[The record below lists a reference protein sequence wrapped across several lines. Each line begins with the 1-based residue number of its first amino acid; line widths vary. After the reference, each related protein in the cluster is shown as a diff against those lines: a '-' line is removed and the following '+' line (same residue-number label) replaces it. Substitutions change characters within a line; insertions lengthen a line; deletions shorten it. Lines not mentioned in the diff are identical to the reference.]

1 MTIQF
6 DAGNDLADVADGL
19 AQVTLARP
27 GSSNSP
33 QVAHALRRMAKVREI
48 KELDGH
54 YRASDVT
61 WHLPIS
67 ELTSPPRLGDV
78 IIDTDA
84 QRWTVLNVRKA
95 AADSRWSCVCRNL
108 AVVHGLDQYVDIEK
122 VTYTKSDGGA
132 DVPTWQS
139 WKTGLKAKIQPV
151 ERRTRQRHDRR
162 VTTARFKVLLAEDLA
177 VNHTH
182 RVKGPDGTVYRI
194 TGSQLADRIDRL
206 MEIDVVRDD

>member
-6 DAGNDLADVADGL
+6 DAGNDLADVVDGL
-19 AQVTLARP
+19 AQVTLRRP
-27 GSSNSP
+27 GSSTST
-33 QVAHALRRMAKVREI
+33 QVAHALRRMVKVREI

-61 WHLPIS
+61 WHLPTS
-67 ELTSPPRLGDV
+67 EITSRPRLGDV
-78 IIDTDA
+78 IVDTDG

-95 AADSRWSCVCRNL
+95 TAGSRWSCVCRNL

-122 VTYTKSDGGA
+122 VTYAKSDGGA
-132 DVPTWQS
+132 DLPTWRA
-139 WKTGLKAKIQPV
+139 WKTGLKARIQPI
-151 ERRTRQRHDRR
+151 ESRTGQRHDRQ
-162 VTTARFKVLLAEDLA
+162 VTTARFKVLLADDLA
-177 VNHTH
+177 VDHTH

>member
-19 AQVTLARP
+19 AQVTIRRP
-27 GSSNSP
+27 GSSNST
-33 QVAHALRRMAKVREI
+33 QVAHALRRMVKIREI

-67 ELTSPPRLGDV
+67 EMTSRPRLGDV
-78 IIDTDA
+78 IIDTDG

-95 AADSRWSCVCRNL
+95 TADSRWSCTCRNL
-108 AVVHGLDQYVDIEK
+108 AVVHGLDRYVDIEK

-132 DVPTWQS
+132 DVPTWRA
-139 WKTGLKAKIQPV
+139 WKTGLKARIQPV
-151 ERRTRQRHDRR
+151 ETRSGQQHDHR
-162 VTTARFKVLLAEDLA
+162 VTTARFKICVAEDLA
-177 VNHTH
+177 VDHTH

-194 TGSQLADRIDRL
+194 TGSRRADRIDRL
-206 MEIDVVRDD
+206 MEIDVVRND

>member
-19 AQVTLARP
+19 GQVTIRRP
-27 GSSNSP
+27 GSSNST
-33 QVAHALRRMAKVREI
+33 QVAHALRRMVKVRELR
-48 KELDGH
+48 ELDGH

-67 ELTSPPRLGDV
+67 EMTSRPRLGDV
-78 IIDTDA
+78 IIDSDG
-84 QRWTVLNVRKA
+84 QRWTVLDVRKETT
-95 AADSRWSCVCRNL
+95 DSRWRCVCRDL

-132 DVPTWQS
+132 DVPAWRA

-151 ERRTRQRHDRR
+151 ETRTGQQHDRR
-162 VTTARFKVLLAEDLA
+162 VTTARFKILVAEDLA
-177 VNHTH
+177 VDHTH

-194 TGSQLADRIDRL
+194 TGSQRADRIDRL
-206 MEIDVVRDD
+206 MEIDVARDD